1 MCRYIRSRIWETRF
15 LSKFNDWTRR
25 GFDKLRKN
33 TVRTLNT
40 LIDKESN
47 RVEFFII
54 LICVF
59 LILGK
64 KFVNVG
70 TLYDVA
76 YA

>member
-15 LSKFNDWTRR
+15 LSKFNEWTRW

-40 LIDKESN
+40 SVDKESN